1 MNDVTAA
8 PASLSG
14 PFSGRCGRHSNN
26 DGVST
31 TPRQF
36 AFTTRAHVAVD
47 DATGEPIGLD
57 DVDTRVR
64 WLLDLITAAG
74 GQLVSRLWQPATFD
88 VLAAGRDRHDR
99 RLPAQGHVAAAR
111 LGWNPHYP
119 DGIYVPSRVSRVV
132 AAQVMAT
139 LRTLAYRD
147 TAITALSERFDPATG
162 RIAPPTAAADCA
174 PLGFARGVRRQLVA
188 HARRTGGALAGRLRI
203 TDVQG
208 PPQVAAMA
216 QLSAADRQLAQI
228 TATERELVF
237 TVKLPTC
244 PAPAGRAQWR
254 NVRLTATIPGH
265 LHGRAITDWH
275 LPTLVLDRK
284 GLLWRCAATELVPDC
299 DLGSATVA
307 VGVDWSPSTLGA
319 AAITTENPDGLSSDY
334 RGFTYDDRGLGTK
347 LARLQTE
354 GQMLHRKAARL
365 TQLAATAPPEVRA
378 RLEEKIAVLNE
389 HRTSVGVKRGRINR
403 ELGFHFARQVTDYAE
418 AAGAQVI
425 AVEDLTTL
433 ETRGHGRVNNNRAA
447 QSARRKA
454 VTALAHTAASV
465 GVAVVSVPARGSS
478 AQCPGCDAP
487 LARPGGYHTAWC
499 PRCGVG
505 GNRDHVAG
513 VNLAKR
519 ALLGR
524 GKAIRRRGQLPAI
537 RVAEHAPVRR
547 SRDKTSPTPPRPRH
561 RRVRRSQPTATPRVG
576 VTPKQHV
583 PAPQASVWDTVK
595 PAPPHGDAGSRDT
608 RSISDIRHASGREYE
623 IYVDAVSV
631 HRVFVLCEVQDG
643 VAVGEGGELPDVAL
657 DADPDLHSAR
667 CLPLGG
673 DSPGVTAMLPRMLS
687 GTVITTLLPRR
698 LVPSPQVTVIPSA
711 VSSML
716 VTVVFRRMSAPA
728 ASAAIASR
736 SDLVPRANL

>member
-1 MNDVTAA
+1 MNGPESTA
-8 PASLSG
+8 
-14 PFSGRCGRHSNN
+14 
-26 DGVST
+26 
-31 TPRQF
+31 PRQF
-36 AFTTRAHVAVD
+36 AFTTRAHMAVD
-47 DATGEPIGLD
+47 DATDEPIGLD

-64 WLLDLITAAG
+64 WLLDLIAAAG
-74 GQLVSRLWQPATFD
+74 AELTARLWQPVTFD
-88 VLAAGRDRHDR
+88 VLAAGRDRAGR
-99 RLPAQGHVAAAR
+99 RLPAQGHVAASR

-132 AAQVMAT
+132 TAQVMAT

-162 RIAPPTAAADCA
+162 RIAPPTAAADRV
-174 PLGFARGVRRQLVA
+174 PLGFARGVRRQLLA
-188 HARRTGGALAGRLRI
+188 RARRTDGAQSTRLRI

-208 PPQVAAMA
+208 RPLTSAMA
-216 QLSAADRQLAQI
+216 RLSAADRQLAQI
-228 TATERELVF
+228 TVTDRELVL
-237 TVKLPTC
+237 TVKLPTS

-254 NVRLTATIPGH
+254 RVRLTATIPAH

-275 LPTLVLDRK
+275 LPTLVLDRR

-319 AAITTENPDGLSSDY
+319 AAATTENSDGLLSDY

-347 LARLQTE
+347 LARLQAE

-365 TQLAATAPPEVRA
+365 ARLAATAPPEVRA
-378 RLEEKIAVLNE
+378 RLEEKIAALNE
-389 HRTSVGVKRGRINR
+389 HRTAVGAKRGKINR

-447 QSARRKA
+447 QSARRQA
-454 VTALAHTAASV
+454 VTALAHTAAGV
-465 GVAVVSVPARGSS
+465 GIAVVSVPARGSS
-478 AQCPGCDAP
+478 AQCPGCDEP

-499 PRCGVG
+499 SSCRVG

-519 ALLGR
+519 ALLGK
-524 GKAIRRRGQLPAI
+524 GKVTRRRGQLPAV
-537 RVAEHAPVRR
+537 RVDERAPVRK

-561 RRVRRSQPTATPRVG
+561 RRVRRSLPTTTPRLG
-576 VTPKQHV
+576 VTPKQNV

-595 PAPPHGDAGSRDT
+595 PAPLQGDAGSRDT
-608 RSISDIRHASGREYE
+608 R
-623 IYVDAVSV
+623 
-631 HRVFVLCEVQDG
+631 
-643 VAVGEGGELPDVAL
+643 
-657 DADPDLHSAR
+657 
-667 CLPLGG
+667 
-673 DSPGVTAMLPRMLS
+673 
-687 GTVITTLLPRR
+687 
-698 LVPSPQVTVIPSA
+698 PSPTPA
-711 VSSML
+711 TPLADSM
-716 VTVVFRRMSAPA
+716 
-728 ASAAIASR
+728 R
-736 SDLVPRANL
+736 ST